1 MNKRTDNC
9 QDMSNKNGDNVN
21 TQWQSENN
29 KYLQCWMEYLTTKE
43 VADAILIFKNY
54 KAPGKDAITAQF
66 I

>member
-1 MNKRTDNC
+1 
-9 QDMSNKNGDNVN
+9 
-21 TQWQSENN
+21 
-29 KYLQCWMEYLTTKE
+29 MEYLTTKE